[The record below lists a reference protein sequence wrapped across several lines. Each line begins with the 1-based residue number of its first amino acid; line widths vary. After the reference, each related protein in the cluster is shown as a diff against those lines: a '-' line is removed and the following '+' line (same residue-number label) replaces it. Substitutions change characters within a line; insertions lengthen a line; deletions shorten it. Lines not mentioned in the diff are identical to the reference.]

1 MSNYQIA
8 IVGRP
13 NVGKSTFFN
22 RLLKQ
27 RKAIVGSEE
36 GITRDRIYGEVEWS
50 GHILTFIDT
59 GGYIPEDVDVFNSAV
74 RDQALAAVSESDL
87 ILFMVDGKN
96 DPTASDKSLARLVRH
111 SGKKFILAVN
121 KCDSLNHDEQVY
133 QFHELGIEPVY
144 PVSALNGRLTGDLLD
159 SILEKLEI
167 SAPVEINDHE
177 DGMRV
182 AIVGMPNVGKS
193 SITNSLL
200 QKDQAIVTPIAGTTR
215 DSIDSKLKYYNKLI
229 TLVDTAGL
237 RKKSKLDDNIEFYSN
252 VRTRRA
258 IISADIVLV
267 VIDANKGFTKQDKSI
282 ADEVINKGKGMAIIV
297 NKWDLIQKE
306 TNTMRDFTLEMSL
319 QFKSL
324 SHYPVLFISAK
335 TKQRISS
342 ILKIANQVYDLRLTN
357 LGTSDLNKFLQ
368 NILNI
373 TALLSGVTDAT
384 VFSTTATFCL
394 SANPSGDCI
403 NPINFSNL
411 PSPSLNLATTNIS
424 FSIIFSFFNISLILL
439 TSQFHFLN

>member
-96 DPTASDKSLARLVRH
+96 DPTASDKSLASLIRQ

-121 KCDSLNHDEQVY
+121 KCDSLNHDEQIY
-133 QFHELGIEPVY
+133 QFHELGIDPVY

-167 SAPVEINDHE
+167 NSPAEIRESE

-200 QKDQAIVTPIAGTTR
+200 QKDQAIVTPVAGTTR
-215 DSIDSKLKYYNKLI
+215 DSIDSRLKYYNKLI

-258 IISADIVLV
+258 IINADIVLV
-267 VIDANKGFTKQDKSI
+267 VVDAHKGFTKQDKAI

-297 NKWDLIQKE
+297 NKWDLVEKE
-306 TNTMRDFTLEMSL
+306 TNTMRDFTVEMSL

-342 ILKIANQVYDLRLTN
+342 ILKTANKIFDLRLTS
-357 LGTSDLNKFLQ
+357 LGTSDLNRFLQ
-368 NILNI
+368 NILKLQPPPATKGKAISLKYMTQVSFAPHLFVIFTNYPKLI
-373 TALLSGVTDAT
+373 PASYKRFVENQLRENFNLEGV
-384 VFSTTATFCL
+384 
-394 SANPSGDCI
+394 
-403 NPINFSNL
+403 PIR
-411 PSPSLNLATTNIS
+411 IS
-424 FSIIFSFFNISLILL
+424 FRKK
-439 TSQFHFLN
+439 

>member
-22 RLLKQ
+22 RLLKK

-50 GHILTFIDT
+50 GHLLTFIDT

-74 RDQALAAVSESDL
+74 RDQALAAVSEADL
-87 ILFMVDGKN
+87 ILFMVDGKD
-96 DPTASDKSLARLVRH
+96 DPTASDKSLASLIRQ
-111 SGKKFILAVN
+111 SGKKVILAVN
-121 KCDSLNHDEQVY
+121 KCDTLDHDKQAY
-133 QFHELGIEPVY
+133 QFHEFGINPVH

-159 SILEKLEI
+159 SVLERLEI
-167 SAPVEINDHE
+167 ESLPE
-177 DGMRV
+177 DIDGEEGMRV

-193 SITNSLL
+193 SITDSLL

-215 DSIDSKLKYYNKLI
+215 DSIDSRLKYYNKLI

-258 IISADIVLV
+258 IISADVVLV
-267 VIDANKGFTKQDKSI
+267 VIDADKGFTKQDKAI
-282 ADEVINKGKGMAIIV
+282 ADDVINKGKGMAILV
-297 NKWDLIQKE
+297 NKWDLITKE
-306 TNTMRDFTLEMSL
+306 TNTMRDFALEMSL

-324 SHYPVLFISAK
+324 SHYPALFISAK

-342 ILKIANQVYDLRLTN
+342 ILKTAKKIYDLRLTS

-368 NILNI
+368 KTLKLQSPPATKGKAINLKYMTQVSSAPHLFVIFTNYPKLIPPSYKRFIENQ
-373 TALLSGVTDAT
+373 LRENFDLEGV
-384 VFSTTATFCL
+384 
-394 SANPSGDCI
+394 
-403 NPINFSNL
+403 PIR
-411 PSPSLNLATTNIS
+411 IS
-424 FSIIFSFFNISLILL
+424 FRNK
-439 TSQFHFLN
+439 

>member
-96 DPTASDKSLARLVRH
+96 DPTASDKSLASLIRQ

-121 KCDSLNHDEQVY
+121 KCDSLNHDEQIY
-133 QFHELGIEPVY
+133 QFHELGIDPVY

-167 SAPVEINDHE
+167 NSPAEIRESE

-200 QKDQAIVTPIAGTTR
+200 QKDQAIVTPVAGTTR
-215 DSIDSKLKYYNKLI
+215 DSIDSRLKYYNK
-229 TLVDTAGL
+229 
-237 RKKSKLDDNIEFYSN
+237 
-252 VRTRRA
+252 
-258 IISADIVLV
+258 
-267 VIDANKGFTKQDKSI
+267 
-282 ADEVINKGKGMAIIV
+282 
-297 NKWDLIQKE
+297 
-306 TNTMRDFTLEMSL
+306 
-319 QFKSL
+319 
-324 SHYPVLFISAK
+324 
-335 TKQRISS
+335 
-342 ILKIANQVYDLRLTN
+342 
-357 LGTSDLNKFLQ
+357 
-368 NILNI
+368 
-373 TALLSGVTDAT
+373 
-384 VFSTTATFCL
+384 
-394 SANPSGDCI
+394 
-403 NPINFSNL
+403 
-411 PSPSLNLATTNIS
+411 
-424 FSIIFSFFNISLILL
+424 
-439 TSQFHFLN
+439 

>member
-22 RLLKQ
+22 RLLKK

-50 GHILTFIDT
+50 GHLLTFIDT

-74 RDQALAAVSESDL
+74 RDQALAAVSEADL
-87 ILFMVDGKN
+87 ILFMVDGKD
-96 DPTASDKSLARLVRH
+96 DPTASDKSLASLIRQ
-111 SGKKFILAVN
+111 SGKKVILAVN
-121 KCDSLNHDEQVY
+121 KCDTLDHDKQAY
-133 QFHELGIEPVY
+133 QFHEFGINPVH

-159 SILEKLEI
+159 SVLERLEI
-167 SAPVEINDHE
+167 ESLPE
-177 DGMRV
+177 DIDGEEGMRV

-215 DSIDSKLKYYNKLI
+215 DSIDSRLKYYNKLI

-258 IISADIVLV
+258 IISADVVLV
-267 VIDANKGFTKQDKSI
+267 VIDADKGFTKQDKAI
-282 ADEVINKGKGMAIIV
+282 ADDVINKGKGMAILV
-297 NKWDLIQKE
+297 NKWDLITKE
-306 TNTMRDFTLEMSL
+306 TNTMRDFALEMSL

-324 SHYPVLFISAK
+324 SHYPALFISAK

-342 ILKIANQVYDLRLTN
+342 ILKTSKKIYDLRLTS

-368 NILNI
+368 KTLKLQSPPATKGKAINLKYMTQVSSAPHLFVIFTNYPKLIPPSYKRFIENQ
-373 TALLSGVTDAT
+373 LRENFDLEGV
-384 VFSTTATFCL
+384 
-394 SANPSGDCI
+394 
-403 NPINFSNL
+403 PIR
-411 PSPSLNLATTNIS
+411 IS
-424 FSIIFSFFNISLILL
+424 FRNK
-439 TSQFHFLN
+439 

>member
-22 RLLKQ
+22 RLLKK

-50 GHILTFIDT
+50 GHLLTFIDT

-74 RDQALAAVSESDL
+74 RDQALAAVSEADL
-87 ILFMVDGKN
+87 ILFMVDGKD
-96 DPTASDKSLARLVRH
+96 DPTASDKSLASLIRQ
-111 SGKKFILAVN
+111 SGKKVILAVN
-121 KCDSLNHDEQVY
+121 KCDTLDHDKQAY
-133 QFHELGIEPVY
+133 QFHEFGINPVH
-144 PVSALNGRLTGDLLD
+144 PVSALDGRLTGDLLD
-159 SILEKLEI
+159 SVLERLEI
-167 SAPVEINDHE
+167 ESLPE
-177 DGMRV
+177 DIDGEEGMRV

-215 DSIDSKLKYYNKLI
+215 DSIDSRLKYYNKLI

-258 IISADIVLV
+258 IISADVVLV
-267 VIDANKGFTKQDKSI
+267 VIDADKGFTKQDKAI
-282 ADEVINKGKGMAIIV
+282 ADDVINKGKGMAILV
-297 NKWDLIQKE
+297 NKWDLITKE
-306 TNTMRDFTLEMSL
+306 TNTMRDFALDVSL

-324 SHYPVLFISAK
+324 SHYPALFISAK

-342 ILKIANQVYDLRLTN
+342 ILKTAKKIYDLRLTS

-368 NILNI
+368 KTLKLQSPPATKGKAINLKYMTQVSSAPHLFVIFTNYPKLIPPSYKRFIENQ
-373 TALLSGVTDAT
+373 LRENFDLEGV
-384 VFSTTATFCL
+384 
-394 SANPSGDCI
+394 
-403 NPINFSNL
+403 PIR
-411 PSPSLNLATTNIS
+411 IS
-424 FSIIFSFFNISLILL
+424 FRNK
-439 TSQFHFLN
+439 

>member
-22 RLLKQ
+22 RLLKK

-50 GHILTFIDT
+50 GHLLTFIDT

-74 RDQALAAVSESDL
+74 RDQALAAVSEADL
-87 ILFMVDGKN
+87 ILFMVDGKD
-96 DPTASDKSLARLVRH
+96 DPTASDKSLASLIRQ
-111 SGKKFILAVN
+111 SGKKVILAVN
-121 KCDSLNHDEQVY
+121 KCDTLDHDKQAY
-133 QFHELGIEPVY
+133 QFHEFGINPVH

-159 SILEKLEI
+159 SVLERLEI
-167 SAPVEINDHE
+167 ESLPE
-177 DGMRV
+177 DTDGEEGMRV

-215 DSIDSKLKYYNKLI
+215 DSIDSRLKYYNKLI

-258 IISADIVLV
+258 IISADVVLV
-267 VIDANKGFTKQDKSI
+267 VIDADKGFTKQDKAI
-282 ADEVINKGKGMAIIV
+282 ADDVINKGKGMAILV
-297 NKWDLIQKE
+297 NKWDLISKE
-306 TNTMRDFTLEMSL
+306 TNTMRDFALEMSL

-324 SHYPVLFISAK
+324 SHYPALFISAK

-342 ILKIANQVYDLRLTN
+342 ILKTAKKIYDLRLN
-357 LGTSDLNKFLQ
+357 SLGTSDLNKFLQ
-368 NILNI
+368 KTLKLQSPPATKGKAINLKYMTQVSSAPHLFVIFTNYPKLIPPSYKRFIENQ
-373 TALLSGVTDAT
+373 LRENFDLEGV
-384 VFSTTATFCL
+384 
-394 SANPSGDCI
+394 
-403 NPINFSNL
+403 PIR
-411 PSPSLNLATTNIS
+411 IS
-424 FSIIFSFFNISLILL
+424 FRNK
-439 TSQFHFLN
+439 

>member
-22 RLLKQ
+22 RLLKK

-50 GHILTFIDT
+50 GHLLTFIDT

-74 RDQALAAVSESDL
+74 RDQALAAVSEADL
-87 ILFMVDGKN
+87 ILFMVDGKD
-96 DPTASDKSLARLVRH
+96 DPTASDKSLASLIRQ
-111 SGKKFILAVN
+111 SGKKVILAVN
-121 KCDSLNHDEQVY
+121 KCDTLDHDKQAY
-133 QFHELGIEPVY
+133 QFHEFGINPVH
-144 PVSALNGRLTGDLLD
+144 PLSALNGRLTGDLLD
-159 SILEKLEI
+159 SVLERLEI
-167 SAPVEINDHE
+167 ESLPE
-177 DGMRV
+177 DTDGEEGMRV
-182 AIVGMPNVGKS
+182 AIVGIPNVGKS

-215 DSIDSKLKYYNKLI
+215 DSIDSRLKYYNKLI

-258 IISADIVLV
+258 IISADVVLV
-267 VIDANKGFTKQDKSI
+267 VIDADKGFTKQDKAI
-282 ADEVINKGKGMAIIV
+282 ADDVINKGKGMAILV
-297 NKWDLIQKE
+297 NKWDLITKE
-306 TNTMRDFTLEMSL
+306 TNTMRDFALEMSL

-324 SHYPVLFISAK
+324 SHYPALFISAK

-342 ILKIANQVYDLRLTN
+342 ILKTAKKIYDLRLTS

-368 NILNI
+368 KTLKLQSPPATKGKAINLKYMTQVSSAPHLFVIFTNYPKLIPPSYKRFIENQ
-373 TALLSGVTDAT
+373 LRENFDLEGV
-384 VFSTTATFCL
+384 
-394 SANPSGDCI
+394 
-403 NPINFSNL
+403 PIR
-411 PSPSLNLATTNIS
+411 IS
-424 FSIIFSFFNISLILL
+424 FRNK
-439 TSQFHFLN
+439 

>member
-96 DPTASDKSLARLVRH
+96 HPTASDKSLASLIRQ

-121 KCDSLNHDEQVY
+121 KCDSFNHDEQIY
-133 QFHELGIEPVY
+133 QFHELGIDPVY

-167 SAPVEINDHE
+167 NSPAEIGESE

-200 QKDQAIVTPIAGTTR
+200 QKDQAIVTPVAGTTR
-215 DSIDSKLKYYNKLI
+215 DSIDSRLKYYNKLI

-267 VIDANKGFTKQDKSI
+267 VVDAHKGFTKQDKAI

-297 NKWDLIQKE
+297 NKWDLIEKE
-306 TNTMRDFTLEMSL
+306 TNTMRDFTVEMSL

-342 ILKIANQVYDLRLTN
+342 ILKTANKIFDLRLTS

-368 NILNI
+368 NILKLQPPPATKGKAISLKYMTQVSFAPHLFVIFTNYPKLI
-373 TALLSGVTDAT
+373 PASYKRFVENQLRVNFNLEGV
-384 VFSTTATFCL
+384 
-394 SANPSGDCI
+394 
-403 NPINFSNL
+403 PIR
-411 PSPSLNLATTNIS
+411 IS
-424 FSIIFSFFNISLILL
+424 FRKK
-439 TSQFHFLN
+439 

>member
-36 GITRDRIYGEVEWS
+36 GITRDRIYGDVEWS
-50 GHILTFIDT
+50 GHVLTFIDT
-59 GGYIPEDVDVFNSAV
+59 GGYIPEDIDIFNSAV
-74 RDQALAAVSESDL
+74 RDQALAAVSEADL
-87 ILFMVDGKN
+87 ILFMVDGKD
-96 DPTASDKSLARLVRH
+96 DPTASDKSLATLIRQ
-111 SGKKFILAVN
+111 SGKKSILAVN
-121 KCDSLNHDEQVY
+121 KCDSLDHDKQVY
-133 QFHELGIEPVY
+133 QFHEFGIEPVH

-159 SILEKLEI
+159 SILERLEI
-167 SAPVEINDHE
+167 NSTVENGDSE

-252 VRTRRA
+252 VRTRRS
-258 IISADIVLV
+258 IIGSDIVLV
-267 VIDANKGFTKQDKSI
+267 VIDADKGFTKQDKAI

-297 NKWDLIQKE
+297 NKWDLIEKE
-306 TNTMRDFTLEMSL
+306 TNTMRDFALEMSL

-342 ILKIANQVYDLRLTN
+342 ILKTANKIYDLRLTSI
-357 LGTSDLNKFLQ
+357 GTSDLNKFLQ
-368 NILNI
+368 KTLILQSPPAIKGKAINLKYMTQVSSAPHLFVI
-373 TALLSGVTDAT
+373 FTNYPKLIPPSYKRFIENQLRDSFNLDGV
-384 VFSTTATFCL
+384 
-394 SANPSGDCI
+394 
-403 NPINFSNL
+403 PIR
-411 PSPSLNLATTNIS
+411 IS
-424 FSIIFSFFNISLILL
+424 FRKK
-439 TSQFHFLN
+439 

>member
-22 RLLKQ
+22 RLLKK

-50 GHILTFIDT
+50 GHLLTFIDT

-74 RDQALAAVSESDL
+74 RDQALAAVSEADL
-87 ILFMVDGKN
+87 ILFMVDGKD
-96 DPTASDKSLARLVRH
+96 DPTASDKSLASLIRQ
-111 SGKKFILAVN
+111 SGKKVILAVN
-121 KCDSLNHDEQVY
+121 KCDTLDHDKQAY
-133 QFHELGIEPVY
+133 QFHEFGINPVH

-159 SILEKLEI
+159 SVLERLEI
-167 SAPVEINDHE
+167 ESLPE
-177 DGMRV
+177 DTDGEEGMRV

-215 DSIDSKLKYYNKLI
+215 DSIDSRLKYYNKLI

-258 IISADIVLV
+258 IISADVVLV
-267 VIDANKGFTKQDKSI
+267 VIDADKGFTKQDKAI
-282 ADEVINKGKGMAIIV
+282 ADDVINKGKGMAILV
-297 NKWDLIQKE
+297 NKWDLITKE
-306 TNTMRDFTLEMSL
+306 TNTMRDFALEMSL

-324 SHYPVLFISAK
+324 SHYPALFISAK

-342 ILKIANQVYDLRLTN
+342 ILKTSKKIYDLRLTS

-368 NILNI
+368 KTLKLQSPPATKGKAINLKYMTQVSSAPHLFVIFTNYPKLIPPSYKRFIENQ
-373 TALLSGVTDAT
+373 LRENFDLEGV
-384 VFSTTATFCL
+384 
-394 SANPSGDCI
+394 
-403 NPINFSNL
+403 PIR
-411 PSPSLNLATTNIS
+411 IS
-424 FSIIFSFFNISLILL
+424 FRNK
-439 TSQFHFLN
+439 

>member
-96 DPTASDKSLARLVRH
+96 DPTASDKSLASLIRQ

-121 KCDSLNHDEQVY
+121 KCDSLNHDEQIY
-133 QFHELGIEPVY
+133 QFHELGIDPVY

-167 SAPVEINDHE
+167 NSPAEIRESE

-200 QKDQAIVTPIAGTTR
+200 QKDQAIVTPVAGTTR
-215 DSIDSKLKYYNKLI
+215 DSIDSRLKYYNKLI

-258 IISADIVLV
+258 IINADIVLV
-267 VIDANKGFTKQDKSI
+267 VVDAHKGFTKQDKAI

-297 NKWDLIQKE
+297 NKWDLVEKE
-306 TNTMRDFTLEMSL
+306 TNTMRDFTVEMSL

-342 ILKIANQVYDLRLTN
+342 ILKTANKIFDLRLTS
-357 LGTSDLNKFLQ
+357 LGTSELNKFLQ
-368 NILNI
+368 NILKLQPPPATKGKAISLKYMTQVSFAPHLFVIFTNYPKLI
-373 TALLSGVTDAT
+373 PASYKRFVENQLRENFNLEGV
-384 VFSTTATFCL
+384 
-394 SANPSGDCI
+394 
-403 NPINFSNL
+403 PIR
-411 PSPSLNLATTNIS
+411 IS
-424 FSIIFSFFNISLILL
+424 FRKK
-439 TSQFHFLN
+439 

>member
-1 MSNYQIA
+1 MVSNYQIA

-50 GHILTFIDT
+50 GHHLTFIDT

-87 ILFMVDGKN
+87 ILFMVDGK
-96 DPTASDKSLARLVRH
+96 DDLTASDRSLANLIRQ
-111 SGKKFILAVN
+111 SGKKVILAVN
-121 KCDSLNHDEQVY
+121 KCDSLDHDKQVY
-133 QFHELGIEPVY
+133 QFHELGIDPVH

-159 SILEKLEI
+159 SVLNRLEI
-167 SAPVEINDHE
+167 SSLPKSGEPE

-215 DSIDSKLKYYNKLI
+215 DSIDSRLRYYNKSI

-237 RKKSKLDDNIEFYSN
+237 RKKSKLDDNI
-252 VRTRRA
+252 
-258 IISADIVLV
+258 
-267 VIDANKGFTKQDKSI
+267 
-282 ADEVINKGKGMAIIV
+282 
-297 NKWDLIQKE
+297 
-306 TNTMRDFTLEMSL
+306 
-319 QFKSL
+319 
-324 SHYPVLFISAK
+324 
-335 TKQRISS
+335 
-342 ILKIANQVYDLRLTN
+342 
-357 LGTSDLNKFLQ
+357 
-368 NILNI
+368 
-373 TALLSGVTDAT
+373 
-384 VFSTTATFCL
+384 
-394 SANPSGDCI
+394 
-403 NPINFSNL
+403 
-411 PSPSLNLATTNIS
+411 
-424 FSIIFSFFNISLILL
+424 
-439 TSQFHFLN
+439 

>member
-22 RLLKQ
+22 RLLKK

-50 GHILTFIDT
+50 GHLLTFIDT

-74 RDQALAAVSESDL
+74 RDQALAAVSEADL
-87 ILFMVDGKN
+87 ILFMVDGKD
-96 DPTASDKSLARLVRH
+96 DPTASDKSLASLIRQ
-111 SGKKFILAVN
+111 SGKKVILAVN
-121 KCDSLNHDEQVY
+121 KCDTLDHDKQAY
-133 QFHELGIEPVY
+133 QFHEFGINPVH

-159 SILEKLEI
+159 SVLERLEI
-167 SAPVEINDHE
+167 ESLPE
-177 DGMRV
+177 DIDGEEGMRV

-215 DSIDSKLKYYNKLI
+215 DSIDSRLKYYNKLI
-229 TLVDTAGL
+229 TLGDTAGL

-258 IISADIVLV
+258 IISADVVLV
-267 VIDANKGFTKQDKSI
+267 VIDADKGFTKQDKAI
-282 ADEVINKGKGMAIIV
+282 ADDVINKGKGMAILV
-297 NKWDLIQKE
+297 NKWDLITKE
-306 TNTMRDFTLEMSL
+306 TNTMRDFALDVSL

-324 SHYPVLFISAK
+324 SHYPALFISAK

-342 ILKIANQVYDLRLTN
+342 ILKTAKKIYDLRLTS

-368 NILNI
+368 KTLKLQSPPATKGKAINLKYMTQVSSAPHLFVIFTNYPKLIPPSYKRFIENQ
-373 TALLSGVTDAT
+373 LRENFDLEGV
-384 VFSTTATFCL
+384 
-394 SANPSGDCI
+394 
-403 NPINFSNL
+403 PIR
-411 PSPSLNLATTNIS
+411 IS
-424 FSIIFSFFNISLILL
+424 FRNK
-439 TSQFHFLN
+439 

>member
-22 RLLKQ
+22 RLLKK

-50 GHILTFIDT
+50 GHLLTFIDT

-74 RDQALAAVSESDL
+74 RDQALAAVSEADL
-87 ILFMVDGKN
+87 ILFMVDGKD
-96 DPTASDKSLARLVRH
+96 DPTASDKSLASLIRQ
-111 SGKKFILAVN
+111 SGKKVILAVN
-121 KCDSLNHDEQVY
+121 KCDTLDHDKQAY
-133 QFHELGIEPVY
+133 QFHEFGINPVH

-159 SILEKLEI
+159 SVLERLEI
-167 SAPVEINDHE
+167 ESLPE
-177 DGMRV
+177 DTDGEEGMRV

-215 DSIDSKLKYYNKLI
+215 DSIDSRLKYYNKLI

-258 IISADIVLV
+258 IINADVVLV
-267 VIDANKGFTKQDKSI
+267 VIDADKGFTKQDKAI
-282 ADEVINKGKGMAIIV
+282 ADDVINKGKGMAILV
-297 NKWDLIQKE
+297 NKWDLITKE
-306 TNTMRDFTLEMSL
+306 TNTMRDFALEMSL

-324 SHYPVLFISAK
+324 SHYPALFISAK

-342 ILKIANQVYDLRLTN
+342 ILKIAKKIYDLRLTS

-368 NILNI
+368 KTLKLQSPPATKGKAINLKYMTQVSSAPHLFVIFTNYPKLIPPSYKRFIENQ
-373 TALLSGVTDAT
+373 LRENFDLEGV
-384 VFSTTATFCL
+384 
-394 SANPSGDCI
+394 
-403 NPINFSNL
+403 PIR
-411 PSPSLNLATTNIS
+411 IS
-424 FSIIFSFFNISLILL
+424 FRNK
-439 TSQFHFLN
+439 

>member
-22 RLLKQ
+22 RLLKK

-50 GHILTFIDT
+50 GHLLTFIDT

-74 RDQALAAVSESDL
+74 RDQALAAVSEADL
-87 ILFMVDGKN
+87 ILFMVDGKD
-96 DPTASDKSLARLVRH
+96 DPTASDKSLASLIRQ
-111 SGKKFILAVN
+111 SGKKVILAVN
-121 KCDSLNHDEQVY
+121 KCDTLDHDKQAY
-133 QFHELGIEPVY
+133 QFHEFGINPVH

-159 SILEKLEI
+159 SVLERLEI
-167 SAPVEINDHE
+167 ESLPE
-177 DGMRV
+177 DTDGEEGMRV

-215 DSIDSKLKYYNKLI
+215 DSIDSRLKYYNKLI

-258 IISADIVLV
+258 IISADVVLV
-267 VIDANKGFTKQDKSI
+267 VIDADKGFTKQDKAI
-282 ADEVINKGKGMAIIV
+282 ADDVINKGKGMAILV
-297 NKWDLIQKE
+297 NKWDLISKE
-306 TNTMRDFTLEMSL
+306 TNTMRDFALEMSL

-324 SHYPVLFISAK
+324 SHYPALFISAK

-342 ILKIANQVYDLRLTN
+342 ILKTAKKIYDLRLTS

-368 NILNI
+368 KTLKLQSPPATKGKAINLKYMTQVSSAPHLFVIFTNYPKLIPPSYKRFIENQ
-373 TALLSGVTDAT
+373 LRENFDLEGV
-384 VFSTTATFCL
+384 
-394 SANPSGDCI
+394 
-403 NPINFSNL
+403 PIR
-411 PSPSLNLATTNIS
+411 IS
-424 FSIIFSFFNISLILL
+424 FRNK
-439 TSQFHFLN
+439 

>member
-22 RLLKQ
+22 RLLKK

-50 GHILTFIDT
+50 GHLLTFIDT

-74 RDQALAAVSESDL
+74 RDQALAAVSEADL
-87 ILFMVDGKN
+87 ILFMVDGKD
-96 DPTASDKSLARLVRH
+96 DPTASDKSLASLIRQ
-111 SGKKFILAVN
+111 SGKKVILAVN
-121 KCDSLNHDEQVY
+121 KCDTLDHDKQAY
-133 QFHELGIEPVY
+133 QFHEFGINPVH

-159 SILEKLEI
+159 SVLERLEI
-167 SAPVEINDHE
+167 ESLPE
-177 DGMRV
+177 DTDGEEGMRV

-215 DSIDSKLKYYNKLI
+215 DSIDSRLKYYNKLI

-258 IISADIVLV
+258 IISADVVLV
-267 VIDANKGFTKQDKSI
+267 VIDADKGFTKQDKAI
-282 ADEVINKGKGMAIIV
+282 ADDVINKGKGMAILV
-297 NKWDLIQKE
+297 NKWDLITKE
-306 TNTMRDFTLEMSL
+306 TNTMRDFALEMSL

-324 SHYPVLFISAK
+324 SHYPALFISAK

-342 ILKIANQVYDLRLTN
+342 ILKTAKKIYDLRLTS

-368 NILNI
+368 KTLKLQSPPATKGKAISLKYMTQVSSAPHLFVIFTNYPKLIPPSYKRFIENQLRENFD
-373 TALLSGVTDAT
+373 LEGV
-384 VFSTTATFCL
+384 
-394 SANPSGDCI
+394 
-403 NPINFSNL
+403 PIR
-411 PSPSLNLATTNIS
+411 IS
-424 FSIIFSFFNISLILL
+424 FRNK
-439 TSQFHFLN
+439 

>member
-22 RLLKQ
+22 RLLKK

-50 GHILTFIDT
+50 GHLLTFIDT

-74 RDQALAAVSESDL
+74 RDQALAAVSEADL
-87 ILFMVDGKN
+87 ILFMVDGKD
-96 DPTASDKSLARLVRH
+96 DPTASDKSLASLIRQ
-111 SGKKFILAVN
+111 SGKKVILAVN
-121 KCDSLNHDEQVY
+121 KCDTLDHDKQAY
-133 QFHELGIEPVY
+133 QFHEFGINPIH

-159 SILEKLEI
+159 SVLERLEI
-167 SAPVEINDHE
+167 ESLPE
-177 DGMRV
+177 DTDGEEGMRV

-215 DSIDSKLKYYNKLI
+215 DSIDSRLKYYNKLI

-258 IISADIVLV
+258 IISADVVLV
-267 VIDANKGFTKQDKSI
+267 VIDADKGFTKQDKAI
-282 ADEVINKGKGMAIIV
+282 ADDVINKGKGMAILV
-297 NKWDLIQKE
+297 NKWDLITKE
-306 TNTMRDFTLEMSL
+306 TNTMRDFALEMSL

-324 SHYPVLFISAK
+324 SHYPALFISAK

-342 ILKIANQVYDLRLTN
+342 ILKIAKKIYDLRLTS

-368 NILNI
+368 KTLKLQSPPATKGKAINLKYMTQVSSAPHLFVIFTNYPKLIPPSYKRFIENQ
-373 TALLSGVTDAT
+373 LRENFDLEGV
-384 VFSTTATFCL
+384 
-394 SANPSGDCI
+394 
-403 NPINFSNL
+403 PIR
-411 PSPSLNLATTNIS
+411 IS
-424 FSIIFSFFNISLILL
+424 FRNK
-439 TSQFHFLN
+439 

>member
-96 DPTASDKSLARLVRH
+96 DPTASDKSLASLIRQ

-121 KCDSLNHDEQVY
+121 KCDSLNHDEQIY
-133 QFHELGIEPVY
+133 QFHELGIDPVY

-167 SAPVEINDHE
+167 NSPAEIRENE

-200 QKDQAIVTPIAGTTR
+200 QKDQAIVTPVAGTTR
-215 DSIDSKLKYYNKLI
+215 DSIDSRLKYYNKLI

-258 IISADIVLV
+258 IINADIVLV
-267 VIDANKGFTKQDKSI
+267 VVDAHKGFTKQDKAI

-297 NKWDLIQKE
+297 NKWDLVEKE
-306 TNTMRDFTLEMSL
+306 TNTMRDFTVEMSL

-342 ILKIANQVYDLRLTN
+342 ILKTANEIFDLRLTS
-357 LGTSDLNKFLQ
+357 LGTSDLNRFLQ
-368 NILNI
+368 NILKLQPPPASFAPHLFVIFTNYPKLI
-373 TALLSGVTDAT
+373 PASYKRFVENQLRENFNLEGV
-384 VFSTTATFCL
+384 
-394 SANPSGDCI
+394 
-403 NPINFSNL
+403 PIR
-411 PSPSLNLATTNIS
+411 IS
-424 FSIIFSFFNISLILL
+424 FRKK
-439 TSQFHFLN
+439 